1 MCRSYAVAV
10 MVELQGSS
18 GAVVPSTTVDLDRS
32 SPATCRSLSTF
43 AVFSV
48 LVLKEKLRWPDLIS
62 FSLIFAGKLASSG
75 VVAHVFSK
83 HRLELAGETRSPLPL
98 TAALALLPCCTGVA
112 VSLAKPGSK
121 GQEAPAPE
129 VALGPM
135 PVAPAPEA
143 AIAPA
148 PAPAAQQGGGGR
160 RLLQLIGIRKQPE
173 QQGPSPLEKASSAP
187 SAGSSA
193 GEQLGEDGQ
202 MHASQP
208 QQAQQASPYSSL
220 GEESSTAVL
229 IASGVDVYATS
240 SQQGVHSRGH
250 SQQQE
255 VPPEVEQ
262 PAAAQR

>member
-1 MCRSYAVAV
+1 MKDN
-10 MVELQGSS
+10 
-18 GAVVPSTTVDLDRS
+18 P
-32 SPATCRSLSTF
+32 
-43 AVFSV
+43 
-48 LVLKEKLRWPDLIS
+48 
-62 FSLIFAGKLASSG
+62 
-75 VVAHVFSK
+75 
-83 HRLELAGETRSPLPL
+83 SPLPL
-98 TAALALLPCCTGVA
+98 KAALALLPCCAGVA

-121 GQEAPAPE
+121 GEEAPAPE

-143 AIAPA
+143 AIALA
-148 PAPAAQQGGGGR
+148 PAPAAQQGGGR
-160 RLLQLIGIRKQPE
+160 RLLQLIGIGKQPE
-173 QQGPSPLEKASSAP
+173 QQGAPPLEKASSAP

-202 MHASQP
+202 KHASHA

-220 GEESSTAVL
+220 GDESSTAVL
-229 IASGVDVYATS
+229 IASGVDVYPTS

-255 VPPEVEQ
+255 APPEVEQ